1 MILLCALFVC
11 LFVFFVQSCWDEMIR
26 GYLYRVLIVGIRICV
41 FFYTGTRVNVLVL
54 KFFSLALFTFS
65 HGASRRLVVSE
76 GRVCR

>member
-1 MILLCALFVC
+1 MVLLYALFVC
-11 LFVFFVQSCWDEMIR
+11 LFVFFVQSCLDEMIK
-26 GYLYRVLIVGIRICV
+26 GYLYSVDSWYTYMCF